1 MPGVYVTS
9 GVRTGPTTAAVA
21 PASTFFVTGTAER
34 GPTDVA
40 KLVTSLSDFQ
50 TYYGLYNS
58 AFSLQQHVQTFFE
71 EGGTKAYIARVV
83 GASATAGAATLLG
96 ASVSGAA
103 SASCVASMTLT
114 AANPGAW
121 SSDVT
126 YTVTGV
132 TTAPVVN
139 IFFKGTQV
147 FTTGALTTVSSAVD
161 KINTSAV
168 ATIYVKATATVGA
181 NILLLV
187 STATALSVGVAGNAA
202 LEADYVT
209 GLTLFDQGYGAGA
222 VAIPGQSGSA
232 TWNGLMGHASANNR
246 IALLANAVGTSALTA
261 VVNATG
267 YASASA
273 APFTGIYFPWV
284 TMSGTGGVTLTI
296 SPESFV
302 AAKRAIAHVQSG
314 PWRAGAGLLA
324 QAKFVTGLETT
335 VPITKTTAA
344 TLDAGR
350 VNALRIVDG
359 AVRVYGARSV
369 SSDEDNFRYITYR
382 DTVNYIV
389 TESEKRLEDLVFSPI
404 DGRQGVFSQI
414 ESRLIGLLDP
424 LRDAGGL
431 YESYNAAGELVDP
444 GYMVKVDTS
453 LNPASQL
460 ATGVIKARIGVR
472 VSSVGD
478 RIEVEVLKSNLT
490 TGVA

>member
-34 GPTDVA
+34 GPIDVA
-40 KLVTSLSDFQ
+40 KSVASLSEFQ
-50 TYYGLYNS
+50 TYYGSYNS
-58 AFSLQQHVQTFFE
+58 AYSLQQHVQTFFE
-71 EGGTKAYIARVV
+71 EGGTRAYILRVV
-83 GASATAGAATLLG
+83 GSGSAIGSSTLYG
-96 ASVSGAA
+96 ASVFGA
-103 SASCVASMTLT
+103 SSVSSMTLS

-121 SSDVT
+121 STDVT
-126 YTVTGV
+126 YTVVAAG
-132 TTAPVVN
+132 TTAATIN

-147 FTTGALTTVSSAVD
+147 FTTGALATVSLLTD

-168 ATIYVKATATVGA
+168 AAIYVKATATVGG
-181 NILLLV
+181 NLLV
-187 STATALSVGVAGNAA
+187 AVPTATALSAGVNGAA
-202 LEADYVT
+202 PLEVDYVT
-209 GLTLFDQGYGAGA
+209 SLTLFDPGYGAGA

-232 TWNGLMGHASANNR
+232 TWNGLMSHASANNR
-246 IALLANAVGTSALTA
+246 IALLANAAGTSAATA
-261 VVNATG
+261 VTNAAL
-267 YASASA
+267 YASSSA
-273 APFTGIYFPWV
+273 APFAGIYFPWV

-296 SPESFV
+296 SPESYV
-302 AAKRAIAHVQSG
+302 AAKRSVAHVQSG

-324 QAKFVTGLETT
+324 QAKFITGLETT
-335 VPITKTTAA
+335 VPVTKATAA

-350 VNALRIVDG
+350 VNALRVING

-369 SSDEDNFRYITYR
+369 SSDDDNYRYITYR

-389 TESEKRLEDLVFSPI
+389 VEAEKRLEDLVFSPI
-404 DGRQGVFSQI
+404 DGRQGIFGQI

-431 YESYNAAGELVDP
+431 FEAYNADGELVDP
-444 GYMVKVDTS
+444 GYMVKVDSS
-453 LNPASQL
+453 LNPTSQL
-460 ATGVIKARIGVR
+460 ATGVIKARIGIR

-490 TGVA
+490 SAVA